1 MACLHDCDSNP
12 KSNIQQMAD
21 CSKKEV
27 KAKSDLDNV
36 LDAVKQEEKEKEA
49 TLKSIKNTENLISN
63 KSEVVFYLEL

>member
-1 MACLHDCDSNP
+1 
-12 KSNIQQMAD
+12 MAD

-63 KSEVVFYLEL
+63 KSEVLFYLEL

>member
-1 MACLHDCDSNP
+1 MASLHDCDSNP
-12 KSNIQQMAD
+12 KSLVHQMAD

-63 KSEVVFYLEL
+63 KSEVVFNLE